1 VRNDP
6 CRKSLSQHK
15 GYLSTRAELSLSET
29 ALLFRGFAGTR
40 LRYHLKLKN
49 VLSHYN
55 EPQEESEGRWDED
68 RLKHNLKGLVA
79 FLNRNAKEEY

>member
-1 VRNDP
+1 
-6 CRKSLSQHK
+6 
-15 GYLSTRAELSLSET
+15 
-29 ALLFRGFAGTR
+29 
-40 LRYHLKLKN
+40 LKLKN